1 MMKSVPTVCSL
12 AAVAV
17 GSVLTP
23 LRADDTGLLGHWQL
37 VGDAKNHSG
46 HGLDGRNHGVDLVTG
61 GFDGRAGYVEVP
73 DAPSLDLGTGDFS
86 IAVWVHTE
94 AVLDD
99 VVGDVVSKYDPV
111 SRKGFSL
118 SIKNHA
124 GVTAC
129 QSNYRNVH
137 FGIDNGKL
145 DAKPIDHGRLG
156 KAILVYG
163 MAVFDGNLYAG
174 TCVAGADESGR
185 VFRYDGGTKWVDCGS
200 PDRCNSMSSL
210 AVHDGALYVGTSKY
224 RLGGS
229 ALDESENPHPGGNIY
244 RYAGGSKW
252 VHCGKLPD
260 VSAINGM
267 VVYRGKLYVSSMYR
281 PGGLFRYDGDTT
293 WTPCGTPEGKRVES
307 LTVYNGHLYA
317 TGYDEGAVYRY
328 DGESW
333 THLGR
338 VGKASQTYGFAVHG
352 GELYVSE
359 WPNAM
364 VYRHGGGTK
373 WIDCGRLGQELET
386 MPLVVYNGKMYAGTL
401 PLAEIYRYDGS
412 TTWTRTARVDFTPD
426 VKYRRAWSMAVY
438 QGRLFVGTLPS
449 GHVHSFE
456 AGRNATYDRALEPGW
471 RHIVAVKAG
480 GQLRLYVDGK
490 RVAASAS
497 FTPADYDLSND
508 VPMKIGFGSHDY
520 FNGRMK
526 DLRIYGRALS
536 DREIAENAKR

>member
-1 MMKSVPTVCSL
+1 
-12 AAVAV
+12 
-17 GSVLTP
+17 
-23 LRADDTGLLGHWQL
+23 
-37 VGDAKNHSG
+37 
-46 HGLDGRNHGVDLVTG
+46 
-61 GFDGRAGYVEVP
+61 
-73 DAPSLDLGTGDFS
+73 
-86 IAVWVHTE
+86 
-94 AVLDD
+94 
-99 VVGDVVSKYDPV
+99 
-111 SRKGFSL
+111 
-118 SIKNHA
+118 
-124 GVTAC
+124 
-129 QSNYRNVH
+129 
-137 FGIDNGKL
+137 
-145 DAKPIDHGRLG
+145 
-156 KAILVYG
+156 
-163 MAVFDGNLYAG
+163 
-174 TCVAGADESGR
+174 
-185 VFRYDGGTKWVDCGS
+185 
-200 PDRCNSMSSL
+200 
-210 AVHDGALYVGTSKY
+210 
-224 RLGGS
+224 
-229 ALDESENPHPGGNIY
+229 
-244 RYAGGSKW
+244 
-252 VHCGKLPD
+252 
-260 VSAINGM
+260 
-267 VVYRGKLYVSSMYR
+267 
-281 PGGLFRYDGDTT
+281 
-293 WTPCGTPEGKRVES
+293 
-307 LTVYNGHLYA
+307 
-317 TGYDEGAVYRY
+317 
-328 DGESW
+328 
-333 THLGR
+333 
-338 VGKASQTYGFAVHG
+338 VHG